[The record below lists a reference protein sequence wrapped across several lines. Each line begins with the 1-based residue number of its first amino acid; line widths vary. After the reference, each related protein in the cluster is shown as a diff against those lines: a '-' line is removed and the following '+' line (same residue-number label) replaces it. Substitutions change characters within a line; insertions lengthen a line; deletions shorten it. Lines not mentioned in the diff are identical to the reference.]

1 MKVRDRITR
10 NFTMLTSLLL
20 ISVFIL
26 IYFFAQKYTH
36 NEFYLRLSKRATIA
50 SQFLFEEDELN
61 ATIYNEIRLKHLQI
75 LPEEKETVLK
85 VDVIG
90 KRLIDKNTFDLDD
103 SFYRRAIEKGFAQ
116 YHYHPNEVF
125 YYALL
130 RKYKGAHFL
139 IVLSAKDIYGEAKLT
154 NLRKTLAICFMIGIL
169 LTYLFGRYYASKVI
183 NPISEM
189 IRKVNKITATNLHM
203 RLEEN
208 DSKDEMGQLASTFN
222 NMLDRLETSFDLQ
235 SNFISSASH
244 EFKNP
249 LTAILGEIEITLNRD
264 RSGEEYKN
272 SLIKVEKEAIRL
284 DILVNGLL
292 KLAQTEFDDKGLI
305 IEAVRIDELVI
316 GVQRDFDNIHPE
328 SKINFD
334 FSELPSDPDDLVVQ
348 GNKSLL
354 SVAFNNIIDNAAK
367 FSMNKGVVIKISA
380 RGENVVVTIIDEGVG
395 IPPDELKNIFEPFF
409 RASNVRGVKGFG
421 VGLPLT
427 YRIIKLHSGQLHIT
441 SEVNTGTRV
450 EVVLPHQNQHIIVRK

>member
-1 MKVRDRITR
+1 MKVRDKITQ
-10 NFTMLTSLLL
+10 NFTILTSLLL

-36 NEFYLRLSKRATIA
+36 NEFYLRLSQRATIA
-50 SQFLFEEDELN
+50 SQFLFEEDALN
-61 ATIYNEIRLKHLQI
+61 ANIYNEIRLKHLQI
-75 LPEEKETVLK
+75 LPEEEEKVLA
-85 VDVIG
+85 VDVIN
-90 KRLIDKNTFDLDD
+90 KVVLEENDLNLPSTF
-103 SFYRRAIEKGFAQ
+103 YEVAIERGFAR

-125 YYALL
+125 YYGLL
-130 RKYKGAHFL
+130 RKYKGNHYL

-154 NLRKTLAICFMIGIL
+154 NLRKTLAICFLIGIL

-183 NPISEM
+183 NPITEM
-189 IRKVNKITATNLHM
+189 IREVNKITATNLHM
-203 RLEEN
+203 RLEDN
-208 DSKDEMGQLASTFN
+208 DNKDEMGQLASTFN

-249 LTAILGEIEITLNRD
+249 LTAILGEIEITLNRE
-264 RSGEEYKN
+264 RSGEEYRN

-292 KLAQTEFDDKGLI
+292 KLAQTEFDDKGLV
-305 IEAVRIDELVI
+305 IEEVRIDELVI

-328 SKINFD
+328 SKIIFD
-334 FSELPSDPDDLVVQ
+334 FSELPSNPEDLVVQ

-354 SVAFNNIIDNAAK
+354 GVAFNNILDNAAK
-367 FSMNKGVVIKISA
+367 FSMNKDVSVKITA
-380 RGENVVVTIIDEGVG
+380 RDHNVVVIITDQGVG

-427 YRIIKLHSGQLHIT
+427 YRIVKLHSGQLNIT
-441 SEVNTGTRV
+441 SEVDFGTRV
-450 EVVLPHQNQHIIVRK
+450 EVVLPHRDEHIIVRK